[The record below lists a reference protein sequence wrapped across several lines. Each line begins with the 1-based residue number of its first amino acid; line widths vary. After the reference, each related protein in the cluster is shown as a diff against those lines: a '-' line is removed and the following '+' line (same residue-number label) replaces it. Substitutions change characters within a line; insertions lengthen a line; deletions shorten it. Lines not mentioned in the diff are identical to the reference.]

1 MKKKYAAGSSAVVD
15 PDKVAAATEK
25 AANKT
30 TSFLEQSKTA
40 RFVEQQHIA
49 PKVTDTLITKAL
61 ALAAEHIADA
71 IDSDQAGVIFT
82 EDMEITTGTHT
93 NDQTSQENIDKD
105 ESPTNIT
112 GKPLLFTLKLLLM

>member
-25 AANKT
+25 AAKKT
-30 TSFLEQSKTA
+30 TSFLEQTKTA
-40 RFVEQQHIA
+40 TFVEQQHIA
-49 PKVTDTLITKAL
+49 PKVTDSLVTKAL

>member
-30 TSFLEQSKTA
+30 TSFLEQTKTA
-40 RFVEQQHIA
+40 TFVEQQHIA
-49 PKVTDTLITKAL
+49 PKVTDTLVTKAL

-71 IDSDQAGVIFT
+71 IDSDQAGGIFT
-82 EDMEITTGTHT
+82 EDMEITTGTDT
-93 NDQTSQENIDKD
+93 NVQTSQENIDND
-105 ESPTNIT
+105 ESPTYIT
-112 GKPLLFTLKLLLM
+112 GKPLVFTLKLF